1 LTAVANLFE
10 DKNMV
15 QITFIEADG
24 TKRVVDAK
32 LDDSV
37 MRAAYLANVKGII
50 AECGG
55 SAMCAT
61 CHCYVLETPGGDL
74 PAQLHDEIDTIEFNA
89 NEPRDNSRLT
99 CQIRVTQTLD
109 GAVFQVAT
117 GRL

>member
-1 LTAVANLFE
+1 MAVGNLYE
-10 DKNMV
+10 ELQMTNV
-15 QITFIEADG
+15 IFIEADG
-24 TKRVVDAK
+24 RKREIDAK
-32 LDDSV
+32 DGLSLMLSARKAGV
-37 MRAAYLANVKGII
+37 NGIV

-74 PAQLHDEIDTIEFNA
+74 PEKLDDEADTIEFNA

-99 CQIRVTQTLD
+99 CQIKVTPALE

-117 GRL
+117 GR